1 MSSDLPEGAALLVA
15 GHGVDDRPVHTLGS
29 IGEALLATPARWRIK
44 RMSPGAGERFG
55 PNRAALK
62 RMLDGLAGA
71 TTGVALFACA
81 GAITGGDVPALVT
94 GPNPAAYPDEDSL
107 PLRWIADR
115 LRAIKAERLVV
126 VIAGHGDGAA
136 DAWLRAMRT
145 EGARDLIA
153 IDRNAKPAAL
163 EALLYGLCGSAL
175 DPTAGTITLRSLSEH
190 LARAVPGVAIQRSA
204 APDTIATPPPLGL
217 LWDAR
222 ESARTRSLHEQP
234 GAAPRDGAPDELV
247 GVVLPGRF
255 RIDAELARGSFGA
268 VYRARQLTVDRDVA
282 IKVVHAGIDPSSDD
296 GKLFVQEIQAVG
308 RIDHKHVVRIF
319 QADVTPD
326 GRLFFAM
333 ELLGGRD
340 LRAVGDEAAL
350 PVDRAVA
357 LTRQLLAGLG
367 AAHDAGL
374 VHADVKPANA
384 LVVESKGDER
394 VVLVDFGLARLK
406 PQDGAVESL
415 GGTPAFMAPEQL
427 RGERIDT
434 RADIFSAALVLVFLV
449 TGWRRKKA
457 DELVPPLDAFTDP
470 VVRDA
475 LARALAIE
483 PAARFQ
489 TAADFAD
496 ALVGKRPRSEPTAIT
511 RAPFHHLA
519 SFTERD
525 HGRLHGRERD
535 LALLVEHALYAR
547 AAIYTAPSGTGK
559 TSLLRAGLIPRLGSL
574 GARGVYFSCRA
585 GDEAA
590 LAAAISPGTSTI
602 ADAVRAHTG
611 KRLVIVVDQVE
622 AALEA
627 RDGDALIAAVLGFD
641 RWPADADVSV
651 VLSVRE
657 DFLARLIGHRTRIEE
672 GVPIVRLGPLTPAGA
687 REAIALPLAGARLA
701 IAPELLDVLLADL
714 ERAAAVVGA
723 ELGWGSARAVYPPHL
738 QLAGAALYDALD
750 RGETTLTLDHYRR
763 LGGLDAIVG
772 EHLDRV
778 LDRELDDASAKV
790 ARDVFLA
797 LVTATQSRAV
807 RPESE
812 LLEAVCSDKQTV
824 LDVLEALRSRG
835 LMVRVRTAGGEPAW
849 ELVHDSLVPR
859 ILAWIDNRDLARR
872 RAIELVRYHIRR
884 SRVGA
889 PSLLGRAELREV
901 TEHAAAIKE
910 LDREYETRAG
920 EPWTPLHLVDAS
932 RRARRRRLTLGAT
945 AVTVMLGIAGVA
957 VASWAVQRAH
967 AAQEQALRDRDIGVF
982 TLDLAPFDWDAKT
995 LKPSGVPAGELPG
1008 LRWRILEP
1016 DVEDPDQ
1023 PGDPRADRAVTRGDA
1038 IVDASGHLIQRVE
1051 TRSGHAF
1058 LAIDGRGRGG
1068 EQCPPSI
1075 VPLRQLPGYAQRTH
1089 DDVRLKVRVPTCR
1102 ASAADMIEIPA
1113 GKFLHGGLGEPVS
1126 EYMRQFDPT
1135 AKERP
1140 VELTAFHIDRT
1151 EITNA
1156 AFAVFAGMEDVTGL
1170 AAPAVMETT
1179 ELLGATGAAWPA
1191 LGLTWNEATAYC
1203 RFLGKHLPT
1212 SQQWEKAMRGGVEL
1226 GGKANPSPKRNLPWG
1241 TPITPVPARIKDTG
1255 VGPAPVGTTGDLSA
1269 YGVADMAGN
1278 AQEWTSTIP
1287 TGAGKRR
1294 IRVARGG
1301 GWDYVTTVN
1310 LHDFMAIENTRPSD
1324 QRDYV
1329 IGARCA
1335 VDR

>member
-81 GAITGGDVPALVT
+81 GAIAGGAEPALVT
-94 GPNPAAYPDEDSL
+94 GPNPAAYPEEDTL

-115 LRAIKAERLVV
+115 LRGIEAERLVV
-126 VIAGHGDGAA
+126 VIAGKGDGPVEG
-136 DAWLRAMRT
+136 WLRAMRT
-145 EGARDLIA
+145 DGARDVIA
-153 IDRNAKPAAL
+153 VDGGAKPAAL

-175 DPTAGTITLRSLSEH
+175 DPTTGTITLRSLSEH
-190 LARAVPGVAIQRSA
+190 LAKTVPGIAIQRST
-204 APDTIATPPPLGL
+204 APETIASPPPLGL

-222 ESARTRSLHEQP
+222 ASVRTTSVTQRQGARDE
-234 GAAPRDGAPDELV
+234 GAPDDLV

-255 RIDAELARGSFGA
+255 RVDAELARGSFGA

-282 IKVVHAGIDPSSDD
+282 VKVVHAGVDPTSDD

-308 RIDHKHVVRIF
+308 RIDHRNVVRIF

-340 LRAVGDEAAL
+340 LRTIGDAARVPL
-350 PVDRAVA
+350 DRAVA

-384 LVVESKGDER
+384 LVVDGKDGER

-406 PQDGAVESL
+406 PKDEGEAVESL

-434 RADIFSAALVLVFLV
+434 RADLFSAALVLVFLV

-457 DELVPPLDAFTDP
+457 DELVPPLDDIADP
-470 VVRDA
+470 VVREA
-475 LARALAIE
+475 LAMALAVE

-489 TAADFAD
+489 TAADFAE
-496 ALVGKRPRSEPTAIT
+496 ALVGKKSRTEPTAIT

-535 LALLVEHALYAR
+535 LALLVEHALYRR

-559 TSLLRAGLIPRLGSL
+559 TSLLRAGLVPKLGTL
-574 GARGVYFSCRA
+574 GARAIYFSCRA
-585 GDEAA
+585 GGEAG
-590 LAAAISPGTSTI
+590 LATAIAPGSTTI
-602 ADAVRAHTG
+602 ADAIRAHANG
-611 KRLVIVVDQVE
+611 RLVLVLDQVE
-622 AALEA
+622 TALETADGAALI
-627 RDGDALIAAVLGFD
+627 DAALAFD
-641 RWPADADVSV
+641 RWPADADVAV
-651 VLSVRE
+651 ILSVRE
-657 DFLARLIGHRTRIEE
+657 DFLARLIGHRTRIDE
-672 GVPIVRLGPLTPAGA
+672 GVPIVRLGPLSPDGA
-687 REAIALPLAGARLA
+687 REAIGLPLAEARLT

-714 ERAAAVVGA
+714 QRAAAAVGA
-723 ELGWGSARAVYPPHL
+723 ELGWGGTPAVYPPHL
-738 QLAGAALYDALD
+738 QLAGAALYDALG

-778 LDRELDDASAKV
+778 LDRELDDASARV

-797 LVTATQSRAV
+797 LVTATQTRAV

-812 LLEAVCSDKQTV
+812 LLESVGRDKQTV
-824 LDVLEALRSRG
+824 LLVLEALRSRG
-835 LMVRVRTAGGEPAW
+835 LMVRVRAPGGEPAW

-901 TEHAAAIKE
+901 TDHAAAIDD
-910 LDREYETRAG
+910 LDREYASRPG
-920 EPWTPLHLVDAS
+920 EPWTPLRLVDES

-957 VASWAVQRAH
+957 IASWAVQRAH
-967 AAQEQALRDRDIGVF
+967 AAHEQALRDRDIGVF
-982 TLDLAPFDWDAKT
+982 TLDLAPFDWDPET
-995 LKPSGVPAGELPG
+995 LTASEVPAGELPA
-1008 LRWRILEP
+1008 LRWRVLEP
-1016 DVEDPDQ
+1016 DADDPDR
-1023 PGDPRADRAVTRGDA
+1023 PGDPRADNAVVRSAPT
-1038 IVDASGHLIQRVE
+1038 IDASGHLVQRVE
-1051 TRSGHAF
+1051 TRSGHAY

-1068 EQCPPSI
+1068 EACPPSI
-1075 VPLRQLPGYAQRTH
+1075 IPLRQLPGYAQRVH

-1102 ASAADMIEIPA
+1102 ASSADTIAIPA
-1113 GKFLHGGLGEPVS
+1113 GPAIHGGVGEPPSKYVID
-1126 EYMRQFDPT
+1126 FDPNPSET
-1135 AKERP
+1135 TVDLP
-1140 VELTAFHIDRT
+1140 AFRIDRT
-1151 EITNA
+1151 EVTNA
-1156 AFAVFAGMEDVTGL
+1156 AL
-1170 AAPAVMETT
+1170 AIFAVMEPVTGIAAP
-1179 ELLGATGAAWPA
+1179 ELMLSNELRNATGAAYPA
-1191 LGLTWNEATAYC
+1191 LGMTAYEADAYC
-1203 RFLGKHLPT
+1203 RFHGKQLP
-1212 SQQWEKAMRGGVEL
+1212 SSEQWEKAMRGGLEL
-1226 GGKANPSPKRNLPWG
+1226 GGEPNPMPRRNLPWG
-1241 TPITPVPARIKDTG
+1241 APVTPVPARIKDTG
-1255 VGPAPVGTTGDLSA
+1255 LGPAPVGTVGDVSP
-1269 YGVADMAGN
+1269 YGVVDMAGN
-1278 AQEWTSTIP
+1278 AQEWTSSSP
-1287 TGAGKRR
+1287 PGTGRR

-1301 GWDYVTTVN
+1301 NWGETEAATLV
-1310 LHDFMAIENTRPSD
+1310 DFMAIDNHRASD
-1324 QRDYV
+1324 QRSYST
-1329 IGARCA
+1329 GARC
-1335 VDR
+1335 VTDM